1 MTHPVHPLS
10 LNNLKHE
17 TFIDMHR
24 RVQAHKWCEKKFGER
39 WDPFD
44 NPAGRW
50 TMIWGGHDE
59 NIRNLTN
66 ADKYKVCFEDEQD
79 LFMFR
84 LTCP

>member
-1 MTHPVHPLS
+1 MMHPAA

-17 TFIDMHR
+17 TLIDMHKR
-24 RVQAHKWCEKKFGER
+24 LSAAKWCEKKFGKR

-50 TMIWGGHDE
+50 TMIWEGHDSDLRDQRKLE
-59 NIRNLTN
+59 
-66 ADKYKVCFEDEQD
+66 KYRVCFEDEQD
-79 LFMFR
+79 LFVFR